1 MRRKGGGSI
10 RRSRIRGEK
19 VKGNE
24 EWDDGKEHKK
34 EQDEKKEEGDKKEK
48 DENREVEKEK
58 EVKVGD
64 MGGEG

>member
-1 MRRKGGGSI
+1 MRKSI

-19 VKGNE
+19 ERKGKNNV

-58 EVKVGD
+58 EVMVGG
-64 MGGEG
+64 MRGEG